1 MNAVQSTDHRSVHAF
16 GGNGPLWANRG
27 FVCLLAA
34 YAISAF
40 GDHLNELGLWQL
52 MDAPNSDR
60 QVQLQA
66 AMRFA
71 FFLPFLIFGLL
82 AGVLA
87 DRASRKWIMIT
98 ADLFRAGIVVAIAWW
113 FTFAT
118 EGAMGLTPVQA
129 ALIAPLLVGV
139 FAAFFSPARIALL
152 PKLVADKQL
161 TRANSLCNGLGIIAS
176 MGSYAVGGYLAAW
189 SVHWSF
195 RIDAMTFVCSALLL
209 WWIRVPRWGP
219 ADPHR
224 EGWLTSVAEAVRY
237 VRDHGRVRQLILV
250 TVLFWTAAA
259 TFECTIPPIVSHR
272 YHMGIEQLGL
282 FRGAMGLG
290 MIVGAVL
297 LSYLAEALR
306 ADTVI
311 TWSLLGAGACL
322 TGFGLAASPLW
333 GAIFTIGAGV
343 FGVALLIV
351 VTTLLQRLV
360 PDYARGRV
368 FGISDLVSM
377 AGLLAATG
385 LLGFAPLKQI
395 DRSVVHI
402 LLIVSGGLGLAGAAS
417 MIGSVQRSRLGVVR
431 CFWRRLN
438 EFYCKWYFRLKREG
452 ICTIPHTGPVIVV
465 ANHTSSIDPLLL
477 LAASPHRHMGF
488 MVGKEYYDLP
498 AVGRLLRMIECVP
511 VTRSGIDTVAT
522 RRALRQLQAG
532 KVLGIFPE
540 GGIPQ
545 PDEVRE
551 PRGGVA
557 LLAIHTGAVVVP
569 AHISGTRY
577 SQSVVWPFLR
587 RCRARVRFGR
597 PIHLSEYDGQTHR
610 RARQEVATLI
620 MRRIRSLGDDAQ

>member
-1 MNAVQSTDHRSVHAF
+1 MNAEPSTGHRSVHAF

-66 AMRFA
+66 AIRFA
-71 FFLPFLIFGLL
+71 FFLPFLVFGLL

-98 ADLFRAGIVVAIAWW
+98 ADLIRAGIVVAIVWW

-118 EGAMGLTPVQA
+118 QGALGLTPVQA
-129 ALIAPLLVGV
+129 ALVAPLLVGV

-152 PKLVADKQL
+152 PKLVADEQL

-176 MGSYAVGGYLAAW
+176 MSSYAVGGYLAAW

-219 ADPHR
+219 GEPHR
-224 EGWLTSVAEAVRY
+224 EGWLTSLAEAIRY

-272 YHMGIEQLGL
+272 YQMGIEQLGL
-282 FRGAMGLG
+282 FRGAMGVG
-290 MIVGAVL
+290 MVLGAVL

-311 TWSLLGAGACL
+311 TWSLFGASGCL
-322 TGFGLAASPLW
+322 IGFGLAASPLW
-333 GAIFTIGAGV
+333 GALFTIGAGL

-360 PDYARGRV
+360 PDYSRGRV

-395 DRSVVHI
+395 DRSVLYI
-402 LLIVSGGLGLAGAAS
+402 LLIVSSGLGLAGAAS
-417 MIGSVQRSRLGVVR
+417 MIGSVQRSRLGVVK

-438 EFYCKWYFRLKREG
+438 EFYCKWYFRSKREG
-452 ICTIPHTGPVIVV
+452 ICTIPHTGPVIVA

-498 AVGRLLRMIECVP
+498 AFGRLLRMIECVP
-511 VTRSGIDTVAT
+511 VTRSGVDTVAT

-545 PDEVRE
+545 PDEVRD
-551 PRGGVA
+551 PRGGAA
-557 LLAIHTGAVVVP
+557 LLAIRTGAVVVP
-569 AHISGTRY
+569 VHISGTRH
-577 SQSVVWPFLR
+577 SQSVVWPFFR

-597 PIHLSEYDGQTHR
+597 PIHPSEYVAQTHGQT
-610 RARQEVATLI
+610 RQEVAALI
-620 MRRIRSLGDDAQ
+620 MRRIRSLGDDAR